1 MCVCLAVAEFKV
13 RNGAAFETL
22 IRERQRD
29 NPNFAFLFDTSSPAH
44 AYYLQKVQ
52 LAQQVYAVQQQ
63 ASLAQVAQ
71 QAAQAVLQQAPQAS
85 QQPATAQQAQQLA
98 QQLTQSQAQ
107 QMQMGQMQPQ
117 MQQMPQQHMQ
127 QQQPM
132 MTTAGGAYLGMPG
145 QQQCYAGMAQ
155 GAGYAQPPQA
165 APPMG
170 MAPQQQQLTPQ
181 MQQQMQQ
188 QQQMQMQQM
197 QQQQM
202 QQMQMQQMQQQQMPP
217 HMQQQQMQQQQQM
230 PPGGL
235 AAQMALR
242 QQSQALAPPQY
253 TAPAVPRSS
262 TMPVG
267 LLAEAIKGRRAR
279 DRDRKTND
287 PSGALQPL
295 QPRDLAAAA
304 LPPTEASPELQRL
317 VAAFYA
323 GGYPPKSPAKPR
335 RRSPSRERDHKPRR
349 PRSPEARGGGGG
361 GGSGSGGGGGGALPV
376 SRGLGAAVAPED
388 PERGL
393 FGPSCDASEPYE
405 RPMAMAQAEMG
416 VRADG
421 SAIGGGAQRMGLGGH
436 KPLSQEEQFA
446 LYRSRKSD
454 GYKEDLA
461 ISKAQ
466 QFSGYNPG
474 L

>member
-1 MCVCLAVAEFKV
+1 MAEFKV

-71 QAAQAVLQQAPQAS
+71 QAAQAVLQQVPQAS
-85 QQPATAQQAQQLA
+85 QQPAAAQPAHQLA

-117 MQQMPQQHMQ
+117 MQQMPQHMPP
-127 QQQPM
+127 QPM
-132 MTTAGGAYLGMPG
+132 MATPGGAYLGMPG
-145 QQQCYAGMAQ
+145 QQQCYAGMAP

-170 MAPQQQQLTPQ
+170 MAQQQQQLTPQ

-217 HMQQQQMQQQQQM
+217 HMQQQQMQQQQQQM

-253 TAPAVPRSS
+253 TAPAAPRSS

-267 LLAEAIKGRRAR
+267 LLAEAIKGRRASE
-279 DRDRKTND
+279 RDRKTSD

-335 RRSPSRERDHKPRR
+335 RRSPSREREHKPRR
-349 PRSPEARGGGGG
+349 PRSPESRGGGGG
-361 GGSGSGGGGGGALPV
+361 GAGAGALPV

-466 QFSGYNPG
+466 QFSGYNQG